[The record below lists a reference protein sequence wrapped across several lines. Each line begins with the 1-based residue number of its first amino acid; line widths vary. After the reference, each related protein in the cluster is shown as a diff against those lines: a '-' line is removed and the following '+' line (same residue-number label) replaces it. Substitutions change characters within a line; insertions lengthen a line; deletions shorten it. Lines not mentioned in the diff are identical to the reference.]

1 MDKAK
6 GKRNGRAGVGLM
18 KSKAYDEKTIAEIRE
33 KRRNGVK
40 VMQLAIEYFV
50 HYRTIENYCKGIKVK
65 KAS

>member
-1 MDKAK
+1 
-6 GKRNGRAGVGLM
+6 M
-18 KSKAYDEKTIAEIRE
+18 KPKAYDEKTITEIRE

-40 VMQLAIEYFV
+40 VMQLAIDYFV